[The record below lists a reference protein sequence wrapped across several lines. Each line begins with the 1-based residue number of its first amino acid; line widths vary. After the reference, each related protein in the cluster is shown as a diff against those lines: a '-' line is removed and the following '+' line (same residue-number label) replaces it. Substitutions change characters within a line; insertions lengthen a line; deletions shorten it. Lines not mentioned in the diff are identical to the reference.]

1 MQVKNWS
8 KIISSKYD
16 APDLII
22 NNAGIVH
29 ELAPLW
35 EIEGQIFDRVIDI
48 NINC

>member
-29 ELAPLW
+29 ELASLW
-35 EIEGQIFDRVIDI
+35 EIEGKIFDRVIDI